1 MKKINL
7 ALFAVLSV
15 FAAYCFSSAAIAQQ
29 DEKAYIYDRGNH
41 LSPEQKAELNE
52 LAQNAAKISFKEM
65 ILVYSEEPSLPA
77 EDMMID
83 EIIALSEQNDY
94 GRLKGN
100 LAPTLFLFVNQDEKG
115 HFTTYVNSKFS
126 AEYGEK
132 NYIHVDMQMRIE
144 EELNFSKDI
153 QKAFQMAID
162 LDLDYLYP
170 VVTDVSKELISK
182 AAIHNASYELTEW
195 EVQKNQR
202 IAVLWK
208 SHLKE
213 ELTEDYL
220 DNFYDAA
227 LYRRDRDGVFIL
239 CSDEAK
245 YLEIRFYGNLQNK
258 YTDEDIK
265 ELKATLNQHREKHE
279 LEEMIH
285 SLERFLDPKES
296 VPLVKRDF
304 EEPPKMPH
312 TEIKIDSNEGKEIL
326 ESINWG
332 RLVMQAMILGFCLMV
347 GIVLLIFIVI
357 FVERRRQRKKDIK
370 K

>member
-1 MKKINL
+1 MKNKNL
-7 ALFAVLSV
+7 IYSVVIYMFLTCWFSNFV
-15 FAAYCFSSAAIAQQ
+15 FAQQ
-29 DEKAYIYDRGNH
+29 IEKTYLYDKGNH
-41 LSPEQKAELNE
+41 LSAEQKAELNE

-77 EDMMID
+77 EDRMID

-153 QKAFQMAID
+153 QKAFQMAND

-182 AAIHNASYELTEW
+182 EAIHNASYELTEW

-227 LYRRDRDGVFIL
+227 LYRRDRDGVFVL

-265 ELKATLNQHREKHE
+265 ELKTTLNQHREKHE

-304 EEPPKMPH
+304 EESPKMPH
-312 TEIKIDSNEGKEIL
+312 TEIKIDSKEGKEIL
-326 ESINWG
+326 ESTNWSKFIIQAII
-332 RLVMQAMILGFCLMV
+332 LVFCLMV
-347 GIVLLIFIVI
+347 GFAFLITIVI
-357 FVERRRQRKKDIK
+357 IVERRRQRKKESK